1 MPDGK
6 HFVYTI
12 SGSPAVSG
20 VYVGSLDVKPA
31 EQSKERLLTTTLG
44 APYVDGNIFFLRE
57 GTLMA
62 QPFDAGKLQLRGEPV
77 PIAEH
82 VGAEL
87 SAGYFAVS
95 PTGVWR
101 IVRGQPLQP
110 ASSTPGLTATER

>member
-1 MPDGK
+1 M
-6 HFVYTI
+6 YTI
-12 SGSPAVSG
+12 SGSPEVSG

-31 EQSKERLLTTTLG
+31 EQSKERILATTLG

-77 PIAEH
+77 PVAEH

-87 SAGYFAVS
+87 SSGILCRVPNRCLGVS
-95 PTGVWR
+95 
-101 IVRGQPLQP
+101 VRGQRSDSRPP
-110 ASSTPGLTATER
+110 AHLV